1 MFKLKFAKPLP
12 KNVIETI
19 ESLDYVD
26 CVRGWSFCFTEENA
40 VTYVHP
46 ESFDFSEVYGQCKV
60 MQLKGYPPSVVEFE
74 FQKNL
79 RSFEEEAS
87 KQYADAAHAYS
98 DLQNQFL

>member
-1 MFKLKFAKPLP
+1 MFKLKFTKPLP
-12 KNVIETI
+12 KNVIEMI

-26 CVRGWSFCFTEENA
+26 CKRSCTVCLTEENA

-46 ESFDFSEVYGQCKV
+46 ESFDFSDVYGQCKV

-79 RSFEEEAS
+79 RSFEDEAAN
-87 KQYADAAHAYS
+87 QYADAVHAYS